1 VKSTPASDAAK
12 PPADAP
18 RMYEGYTRWKRWQG
32 EFETS
37 DRDARYFAA
46 ELDGVELS
54 GKRVLEIGFGNGSF
68 LAWARRRNA
77 EVTGTE
83 MIDALVE
90 HARSKGYDAQAA
102 SLPTLLATG
111 RQFDLVVAFD
121 VFEHWHKDELVANLG
136 LLHTLLARD
145 GLLLA
150 RFPNGQSPFGRV
162 YQHGDLTHVTA
173 LSSSSV
179 TQLAQMTGFTV
190 ERIDNARRVPARRD
204 FWTVL
209 KHHWRRFRRARIEIA
224 LGKLYG
230 FGRLPLDPNLTALL
244 RKVDK
249 VRGIE
254 QSNQTDVTQ

>member
-1 VKSTPASDAAK
+1 MKQLPAV
-12 PPADAP
+12 DAP
-18 RMYEGYTRWKRWQG
+18 RQRADSARPYEGYAQWKGWQG
-32 EFETS
+32 DFETS

-46 ELDGVELS
+46 ELAGIDLS

-68 LAWARRRNA
+68 LAWARRQNA
-77 EVTGTE
+77 QVTGTE
-83 MIDALVE
+83 IIDTLIE
-90 HARSKGYDAQAA
+90 QARTKGYDAQPA
-102 SLPTLLATG
+102 SLQALLASG

-121 VFEHWHKDELVANLG
+121 VFEHWRKDELIANLG
-136 LLHTLLARD
+136 LLNGLLTGD

-150 RFPNGQSPFGRV
+150 RFPNGHSPFGRV
-162 YQHGDLTHVTA
+162 HQHGDLTHVTT

-190 ERIDNARRVPARRD
+190 ARIDNERRVPVRGD
-204 FWTVL
+204 FWPAL

-249 VRGIE
+249 VRVIE
-254 QSNQTDVTQ
+254 RSNQTE

>member
-1 VKSTPASDAAK
+1 VKGTRGRSRDEERSSSGARLYD
-12 PPADAP
+12 
-18 RMYEGYTRWKRWQG
+18 GYARWKGWHG
-32 EFETS
+32 AFETS

-46 ELDGVELS
+46 ELEGIDLS

-68 LAWARRRNA
+68 LAWARRHNA
-77 EVTGTE
+77 DVTGTE
-83 MIDALVE
+83 IIEALVDQ
-90 HARSKGYDAQAA
+90 ARMKGFDAQSA
-102 SLPTLLATG
+102 SLLTLLASG
-111 RQFDLVVAFD
+111 QQFDLVAAFD
-121 VFEHWHKDELVANLG
+121 VFEHWLKDELIANLR
-136 LLHTLLARD
+136 LLHALLDRD

-150 RFPNGQSPFGRV
+150 RFPNGHSPFGRV

-179 TQLAQMTGFTV
+179 TQLAQMTGFV
-190 ERIDNARRVPARRD
+190 VARIDNARRVPARRD

-230 FGRLPLDPNLTALL
+230 FGRLPLDPNLTVLL

-249 VRGIE
+249 VRAIE
-254 QSNQTDVTQ
+254 RSNPAE

>member
-1 VKSTPASDAAK
+1 VKSPPAGDAAK

-18 RMYEGYTRWKRWQG
+18 RTYDGYTRWKGWQG

-90 HARSKGYDAQAA
+90 HARTKGYDALTA

-111 RQFDLVVAFD
+111 RQFDLVVALD

-179 TQLAQMTGFTV
+179 TQVAQMTGFTV

-204 FWTVL
+204 FWTIL

-244 RKVDK
+244 RKVDE
-249 VRGIE
+249 VRAIE
-254 QSNQTDVTQ
+254 RPSAAE